1 MLHAKIHAIPVFMVV
16 ENKKSGMPATKKTL
30 IYINTQHLDKPL
42 LQTDF
47 LQVSACEVSGG
58 ASEYQCS
65 PHDFEDR
72 FWSLEGPILHANG
85 RKQEKPRNGC
95 SHLFRTSSWQRLS
108 VHERFCQ
115 IFWGLG
121 VWAASSELHLSCRE
135 DRVCF
140 ASAQLASKYQP
151 TSLIQCNN

>member
-1 MLHAKIHAIPVFMVV
+1 MLHTKIHAFTVFRVV
-16 ENKKSGMPATKKTL
+16 EIKKSGMPATKTTL
-30 IYINTQHLDKPL
+30 ILIYNIWTSSCCKLIFCKYQHAKFREGPRNINVAHTILK
-42 LQTDF
+42 TDF
-47 LQVSACEVSGG
+47 EVWRV
-58 ASEYQCS
+58 
-65 PHDFEDR
+65 PF
-72 FWSLEGPILHANG
+72 FMLT
-85 RKQEKPRNGC
+85 RKHEKPRNGC

-151 TSLIQCNN
+151 TSLIQFNN